1 MSRWRRLFGGEPLPD
16 GFTGQLAAE
25 ERVLA
30 VAELAGGGHLVVTSY
45 GVWLPEGRRIG
56 WHLVT
61 KATWDGGAL
70 ALVEAEEFD
79 RADDRADESADESA
93 DDVVLLRDL
102 PPLRLALTQPGT
114 VPEVVHK
121 RVTGSIRFRHHREL
135 PGGGAWFVQRSVPGR
150 DGLQLQVRADPGTD
164 TAAVRR
170 VATEVAGKLREVRG

>member
-1 MSRWRRLFGGEPLPD
+1 MSRWPGWRRLFGGEELPD
-16 GFTGQLAAE
+16 GFTGQLATE

-30 VAELAGGGHLVVTSY
+30 VGTLAGGGHLVVTSY

-61 KATWDGGAL
+61 KATWGDGGL
-70 ALVEAEEFD
+70 ALVEAEEV
-79 RADDRADESADESA
+79 EST

-102 PPLRLALTQPGT
+102 PPRRLALTEPRS
-114 VPEVVHK
+114 VPEIVHK
-121 RVTGSIRFRHHREL
+121 RVTGSIRFRHHRDL

-164 TAAVRR
+164 PATVRR

>member
-1 MSRWRRLFGGEPLPD
+1 MSRWPGWRRLFGGEPLPD

-30 VAELAGGGHLVVTSY
+30 VGTLADGAHLVVTSY
-45 GVWLPEGRRIG
+45 GVWLPQGRRIG

-79 RADDRADESADESA
+79 SADGVA
-93 DDVVLLRDL
+93 LLRDL
-102 PPLRLALTQPGT
+102 PPRRLALTEPGT
-114 VPEVVHK
+114 VPEIVHK

-135 PGGGAWFVQRSVPGR
+135 PGGGAWFVQRSVPGQ
-150 DGLQLQVRADPGTD
+150 DGLLLQVRADPGTD
-164 TAAVRR
+164 PASVRR

>member
-1 MSRWRRLFGGEPLPD
+1 MSRWPSWRLLFGGEPLPQ
-16 GFTGQLAAE
+16 GFTGELAAG

-30 VAELAGGGHLVVTSY
+30 VGTLADGAHLVITSY

-79 RADDRADESADESA
+79 RADEVA
-93 DDVVLLRDL
+93 LLRDL
-102 PPLRLALTQPGT
+102 PPRRLALTEPGT
-114 VPEVVHK
+114 VPEIVHK
-121 RVTGSIRFRHHREL
+121 RVTESIRFRHHREL
-135 PGGGAWFVQRSVPGR
+135 PGGGAWFVQRSVPGQ

-164 TAAVRR
+164 PASVRR

>member
-1 MSRWRRLFGGEPLPD
+1 M
-16 GFTGQLAAE
+16 
-25 ERVLA
+25 
-30 VAELAGGGHLVVTSY
+30 
-45 GVWLPEGRRIG
+45 
-56 WHLVT
+56 
-61 KATWDGGAL
+61 
-70 ALVEAEEFD
+70 
-79 RADDRADESADESA
+79 
-93 DDVVLLRDL
+93 LLRDL
-102 PPLRLALTQPGT
+102 PPRRLALTQPGA

>member
-1 MSRWRRLFGGEPLPD
+1 MSRWPGWRRLFGGEPLPA

-30 VAELAGGGHLVVTSY
+30 VGTLADGAHLVVTSY
-45 GVWLPEGRRIG
+45 GVWLPQGRRIG

-79 RADDRADESADESA
+79 SADGVA
-93 DDVVLLRDL
+93 LLRDL
-102 PPLRLALTQPGT
+102 PPRRLALTEPGT
-114 VPEVVHK
+114 VPEIVHK

-135 PGGGAWFVQRSVPGR
+135 PGGGAWFVQRSVPGQ
-150 DGLQLQVRADPGTD
+150 DGLLLQVRADPGTD
-164 TAAVRR
+164 PASVRR